1 MSNRKGFTLL
11 EVLIATGILAL
22 SLSVLVLSQGR
33 SINLAREAQYLTIA
47 TDLARVKLGDCKEE
61 VTKNGFSV
69 GGYSKNGTFDD
80 EAFSEFSW
88 ECFSYRYDV
97 PLPSAEMLAE
107 GTKAQKSMMSGG
119 GMGAADGMTA
129 AIMAPFMQMMSNT
142 LGDSIRELVVI
153 IKWNDGTSDE
163 SLRVVTH
170 LIDKT
175 SMNQLAALLKQSGKK
190 PDEKKTDGDSG
201 ASADKPEDP
210 GGRPPSL
217 RPGTESFRAK
227 ERWKE
232 SQRPSGGR
240 GGS

>member
-1 MSNRKGFTLL
+1 MRTPRGFTLL

-47 TDLARVKLGDCKEE
+47 TDLARAKLGDCKAE
-61 VTKNGFSV
+61 VLKNGFSV
-69 GGYSKNGTFDD
+69 GDYNKNGTFEN
-80 EAFSEFSW
+80 EAFEDFTW

-119 GMGAADGMTA
+119 GLGGAGMTS
-129 AIMAPFMQMMSNT
+129 AIMAPFMQIISNT
-142 LGDSIRELVVI
+142 LGDSVRELVI
-153 IKWNDGTSDE
+153 IIRWNDGSGEE

-175 SMNQLAALLKQSGKK
+175 AMNQLSQLMQPPAPPKEKETGKNPQGIPETQPK
-190 PDEKKTDGDSG
+190 PPNSE
-201 ASADKPEDP
+201 ARRAD
-210 GGRPPSL
+210 
-217 RPGTESFRAK
+217 
-227 ERWKE
+227 
-232 SQRPSGGR
+232 
-240 GGS
+240 